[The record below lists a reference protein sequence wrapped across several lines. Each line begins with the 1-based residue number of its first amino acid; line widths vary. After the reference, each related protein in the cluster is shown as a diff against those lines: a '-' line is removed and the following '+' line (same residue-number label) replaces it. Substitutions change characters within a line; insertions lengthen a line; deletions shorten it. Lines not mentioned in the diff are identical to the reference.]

1 MGANMEDMASSP
13 PTPSTHG
20 PRLSSSSGQRSH
32 SGPSNSSGQQSH
44 SGPSCSPGKRSHS
57 GPSCS
62 PGKRSHNGPSCSFGQ
77 QSHSGPSCSNGQRSH
92 RGPSNFSP
100 RQRSHSSGSAPERPI
115 RWGTI
120 IPLIGGSALG
130 CREATGTL
138 PLFHLSYPPFGGNEI
153 HIRQV
158 RGRNSVGCTGTQIIQ
173 NLGIKIVSG
182 GGGMRI
188 CEHKM
193 VIIVILCYL
202 FLFFQYPLNEHVS
215 SFQ

>member
-32 SGPSNSSGQQSH
+32 SGPSNSSGQQ
-44 SGPSCSPGKRSHS
+44 SHS

-138 PLFHLSYPPFGGNEI
+138 PLFHISYKPFRGNDI
-153 HIRQV
+153 HIRQ
-158 RGRNSVGCTGTQIIQ
+158 GGSWNSVGFSHI
-173 NLGIKIVSG
+173 
-182 GGGMRI
+182 
-188 CEHKM
+188 
-193 VIIVILCYL
+193 
-202 FLFFQYPLNEHVS
+202 
-215 SFQ
+215 

>member
-1 MGANMEDMASSP
+1 MEDMASSP

-20 PRLSSSSGQRSH
+20 PRLSSTSGQRSH
-32 SGPSNSSGQQSH
+32 SGPSNSSGQQ
-44 SGPSCSPGKRSHS
+44 SHS

-100 RQRSHSSGSAPERPI
+100 RQWSHSSGSAPERPI